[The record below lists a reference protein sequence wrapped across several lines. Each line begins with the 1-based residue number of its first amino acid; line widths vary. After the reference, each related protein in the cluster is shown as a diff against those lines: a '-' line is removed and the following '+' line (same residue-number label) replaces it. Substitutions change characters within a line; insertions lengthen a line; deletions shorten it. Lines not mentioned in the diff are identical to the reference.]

1 MMQKMGHL
9 LDASNKNVNINNIQQ
24 VIEKFNISMEEQQNI
39 GEMMEDAMDQDEE
52 EIEDADVDKYLD
64 EVQDRVGGGGGG
76 GGQKNKNQ
84 ADTNFG
90 DMIADLKK

>member
-1 MMQKMGHL
+1 
-9 LDASNKNVNINNIQQ
+9 
-24 VIEKFNISMEEQQNI
+24 
-39 GEMMEDAMDQDEE
+39 MDQDEE